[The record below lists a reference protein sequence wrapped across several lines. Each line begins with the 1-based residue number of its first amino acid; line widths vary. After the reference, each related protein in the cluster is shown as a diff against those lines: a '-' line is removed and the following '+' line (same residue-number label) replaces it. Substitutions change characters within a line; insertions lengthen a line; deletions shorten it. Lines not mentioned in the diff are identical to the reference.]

1 MSFLNEL
8 KIAVINKD
16 LKKLEELSNKEVEF
30 SSIDE
35 AKEINNYLKEAKKII
50 LEEKLKLNKEMQ
62 EIKKLQNFYNS
73 HNDSKFNLKF

>member
-16 LKKLEELSNKEVEF
+16 LKKLEELSNKKVEF

-73 HNDSKFNLKF
+73 NNDSKFNLKF